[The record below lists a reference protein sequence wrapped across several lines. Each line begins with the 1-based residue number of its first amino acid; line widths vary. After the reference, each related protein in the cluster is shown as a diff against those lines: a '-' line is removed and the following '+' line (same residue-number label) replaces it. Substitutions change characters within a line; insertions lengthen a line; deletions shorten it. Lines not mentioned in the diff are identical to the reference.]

1 MRLHMKNIVFPLLLL
16 FLFALPAKAQVVFG
30 VRAAGAY
37 SSMIQKVD
45 EVARSG
51 AHFGYGAA
59 GILEI
64 PLRKRF
70 LLRPEIILLNQGG
83 RFYAMRGEDPQVQR
97 PFVCDYYSVQIP
109 ANVQFVFTSPE
120 IMFSVYGGPYIDMSL
135 WGKMKED
142 GVSRTMSFGG
152 SSRNDLKR
160 FDLGVNL
167 GLGVE
172 YNKFFFSV
180 QAFCG
185 TLNRNA
191 GHKEGCSSVYQ
202 SNVAFS
208 LGYMFR

>member
-1 MRLHMKNIVFPLLLL
+1 MKKISYLFLLSLL
-16 FLFALPAKAQVVFG
+16 FTLPAKAQVVFG

-83 RFYAMRGEDPQVQR
+83 RFYAAKGDDPQV

-135 WGKMKED
+135 WGRMKED
-142 GVSRTMSFGG
+142 GVRRTMSFGG
-152 SSRNDLKR
+152 SARNDLKR

-191 GHKEGCSSVYQ
+191 GHKQGGNSVYQ

>member
-1 MRLHMKNIVFPLLLL
+1 MKKILCLSLLSLI
-16 FLFALPAKAQVVFG
+16 FVLPVKSQVVFG

-70 LLRPEIILLNQGG
+70 LLRPEIIFLNQGG
-83 RFYAMRGEDPQVQR
+83 RFYAPKGEDLLV
-97 PFVCDYYSVQIP
+97 PFDCNYYSVQIP

-135 WGKMKED
+135 WGRMKEN
-142 GVSRTMSFGG
+142 GEGHTISFGG
-152 SSRNDLKR
+152 SARNDLKR

-172 YNKFFFSV
+172 YNRFFFSV

-191 GHKEGCSSVYQ
+191 GHMVGGNSVYQ